1 MLLSIHDRKTT
12 ASHVS
17 IHCFFFQP
25 WRPLLGPDAT
35 HWSSFAL
42 LSLKRCYLAHTVQPE
57 SVLYVLYENVI
68 VKIMVPQW
76 IPILRYRLSPTL
88 ATTTAPHRHLSSPE
102 PRAQRAL
109 CLAAASLYRRTATT
123 LEPTKEKATIR
134 MYDCSDSDRKVSATK
149 KIHSRSTKK
158 RVVYFT
164 KSDSELE
171 SDEDVNEASMKRNFK
186 KTANTEPALLYLPG
200 TSESA
205 RLYIS
210 PALPSRMG
218 KKGKVTEKAAPAK
231 KNQFLTSFVELR
243 KTATKIPTTSDEDTA
258 SVSFLSDE
266 DVATVSGPSTPNWNR
281 VKAKESPEVFE
292 AVVNDDDLKLPAR
305 HTVLPPPPCL
315 CLNMQR
321 RRRKMRRTRRLRR
334 GSHSS
339 NRGGK
344 KPEDEGICQH
354 VLH

>member
-1 MLLSIHDRKTT
+1 M
-12 ASHVS
+12 
-17 IHCFFFQP
+17 
-25 WRPLLGPDAT
+25 
-35 HWSSFAL
+35 
-42 LSLKRCYLAHTVQPE
+42 
-57 SVLYVLYENVI
+57 
-68 VKIMVPQW
+68 
-76 IPILRYRLSPTL
+76 
-88 ATTTAPHRHLSSPE
+88 
-102 PRAQRAL
+102 
-109 CLAAASLYRRTATT
+109 
-123 LEPTKEKATIR
+123 

-149 KIHSRSTKK
+149 KIHSRSTNK

-164 KSDSELE
+164 KSDLELE

-281 VKAKESPEVFE
+281 VKAKDSPEVFE
-292 AVVNDDDLKLPAR
+292 AVVNDDDLKLMPLLEYAEEEE
-305 HTVLPPPPCL
+305 
-315 CLNMQR
+315 
-321 RRRKMRRTRRLRR
+321 
-334 GSHSS
+334 
-339 NRGGK
+339 
-344 KPEDEGICQH
+344 EDEEDEEVEEGGVIPPTEEAKSLRMKAFANMSSTSIDMLPNTFLQTN
-354 VLH
+354 